1 MCDVPVQETHTTILK
16 WGLVQW
22 NRDEWFELLDVRQS
36 CWETKRQEAPGDD
49 DLLSQLS
56 HANSYEG

>member
-1 MCDVPVQETHTTILK
+1 VCDVPVQETHTTILK

-36 CWETKRQEAPGDD
+36 CWETKRQAGF
-49 DLLSQLS
+49 
-56 HANSYEG
+56 HAYDRFAQRKCTSRVSR